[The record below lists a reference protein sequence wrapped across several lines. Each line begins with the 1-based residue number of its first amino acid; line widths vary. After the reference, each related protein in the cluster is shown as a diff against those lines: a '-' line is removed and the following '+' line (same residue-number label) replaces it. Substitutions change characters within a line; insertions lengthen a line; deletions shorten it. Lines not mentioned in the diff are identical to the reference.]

1 MQADKIFK
9 ELSQLWLPEVVLLD
23 QMLIILEVVA
33 VEGRQACH

>member
-23 QMLIILEVVA
+23 QMLSILEVVA